1 MAKKYR
7 TTKELTLDIMIISFG
22 LMISS
27 FGTALF
33 YQADMGSGAMATFS
47 DGLHRLFGISYGN
60 ANLAANVVFLLLLF
74 LSDRR
79 MINIGTLLCVTLI
92 GVFVD
97 IGNLLFSGLPIAS
110 APVYIRFGCVL
121 LGCAMMGIG
130 LSLYVAVDRGFGALE
145 GLVKFFCARTS
156 LSFDKIKITQ
166 DLILIALG
174 VALKA
179 KWGIGTFISALIIGP
194 MMKIFISIFQRRL
207 ARVREP
213 REVNPYKV
221 NV

>member
-1 MAKKYR
+1 MSKKHYKS
-7 TTKELTLDIMIISFG
+7 KEPTIDALIISLG
-22 LMISS
+22 LMIAS

-47 DGLHRLFGISYGN
+47 DGLHRLLGISYGN
-60 ANLAANVVFLLLLF
+60 ANLTANMVFLLLLF
-74 LSDRR
+74 LCDRR
-79 MINIGTLLCVTLI
+79 MINIGTLLCVSLI

-97 IGNLLFSGLPIAS
+97 IGNLLFGLLPIAA
-110 APVYIRFGCVL
+110 APIYIRFGCVL
-121 LGCAMMGIG
+121 MGCAMMGCG
-130 LSLYVAVDRGFGALE
+130 LSLYVAVNRGFGALE
-145 GLVKFFCARTS
+145 GLVKFFCARTN

-174 VALKA
+174 IALKA
-179 KWGIGTFISALIIGP
+179 KWGIGTFISALTLGP
-194 MMKIFISIFQRRL
+194 IMKFFIAVFQRLL

-213 REVNPYKV
+213 HEINPYKV